1 MLEMVR
7 EYFEDGYEV
16 IVEFY
21 GYEDV
26 MESWE
31 EILEAFEE
39 VESDEWMYWHGYEVD
54 EVAHR
59 FWLYQGS
66 DE

>member
-7 EYFEDGYEV
+7 EYFEAGYEV
-16 IVEFY
+16 VVEFY

-31 EILEAFEE
+31 EILEAFKE
-39 VESDEWMYWHGYEVD
+39 VDSDEWMYWRGHEV
-54 EVAHR
+54 EEEAHR
-59 FWLYQGS
+59 FWLFQGS

>member
-1 MLEMVR
+1 MLDMVR
-7 EYFEDGYEV
+7 EYWEQGYEV
-16 IVEFY
+16 VVEFY

-31 EILEAFEE
+31 DVLEAFEE
-39 VESDEWMYWHGYEVD
+39 VESDEWLCWEGHEVD

-59 FWLYQGS
+59 LWLCQGS